1 MAFVVEFSQRARDNL
16 KGLRK
21 RDRQIV
27 VGAIAAQLAHRP
39 GQPTRQR
46 KKLEDNELAP
56 WELRAGDFRVFYDI
70 DVDQEL
76 VIIVAIGQKTHNI
89 LRIGGEEFSL

>member
-1 MAFVVEFSQRARDNL
+1 MAFFIEFSQRARDNL

-27 VGAIAAQLAHRP
+27 VGAIAVRLAHRP

-46 KKLEDNELAP
+46 KKLEDNDLAP

-76 VIIVAIGQKTHNI
+76 VIIVAIGQKTHNV
-89 LRIGGEEFSL
+89 LRIGGEEISL